1 MRSSKK
7 DIRKPDIRKL
17 KLAGAKPIWVLIL
30 LILLFLILTAKGIF
44 GQEDEKKKIARNQ
57 PGQGES
63 QESLEASVE
72 GETYEVDVSVSER
85 QYSEQEAKKQIE
97 AAKEEIDKS
106 FPGGNDSLEKVTKP
120 VVMNSSYCKEQVK
133 AEWMMEPTDIL
144 SDQGRFIEKNL
155 PEEGSLVEVRAR
167 LFCGTVQ
174 EEYSFSI
181 HVYSPEWTMEEELKM
196 ALEKAEQES
205 SSEEEFSLPKK
216 VGGKRVTWRKQPSYI
231 GLKVIIFAVVMAV
244 LLKFRKLE
252 EVKTAKKERE
262 LELLMYYPQLVNT
275 LSLLMGAGMSI
286 SRAWER
292 MVKRY
297 LAGKGGRKNAAC
309 EEMCITWNEI
319 RDGIGERR
327 AYERFG
333 ERCDLPQ
340 YKKLSSLLTQNLRK
354 GTAGM
359 TELLEKEAELA
370 LEQRKNLAKKLGE
383 EAGTKLLLPMM
394 MMLVVVMVIVIM
406 PAILTF

>member
-1 MRSSKK
+1 MALVLV
-7 DIRKPDIRKL
+7 IL
-17 KLAGAKPIWVLIL
+17 LLIL
-30 LILLFLILTAKGIF
+30 LIEKGNF
-44 GQEDEKKKIARNQ
+44 GQEDEKKEILRNQ

-63 QESLEASVE
+63 QETLEASVD
-72 GETYEVDVSVSER
+72 GEKYEVDVRISER
-85 QYSEQEAKKQIE
+85 EYTEQEAKKQIE
-97 AAKEEIDKS
+97 TAKEEIDKS
-106 FPGGNDSLEKVTKP
+106 FPGENDSLEKVTKP
-120 VVMNSSYCKEQVK
+120 VEMDNSYCGDRVS
-133 AEWMMEPTDIL
+133 AEWILEP
-144 SDQGRFIEKNL
+144 SDVLNEQGQFIETSL
-155 PEEGSLVEVRAR
+155 PEEGQLVDVRV
-167 LFCGTVQ
+167 LLSCGTVQ
-174 EEYSFSI
+174 EEYSFCL
-181 HVYSPEWTMEEELKM
+181 HAYSPERTMEEELEM
-196 ALEKAEQES
+196 ALKKAEQES
-205 SSEEEFSLPKK
+205 SQKEAVSLPGK
-216 VGGKRVTWRKQPSYI
+216 VGGKKVIWKELPSYLW
-231 GLKVIIFAVVMAV
+231 LKLIIFAVVVAV
-244 LLKFRKLE
+244 LLKLRKLE
-252 EVKTAKKERE
+252 QIRIAKRERE

-275 LSLLMGAGMSI
+275 LSLLMGAGMSV

-309 EEMCITWNEI
+309 QEMCITWNEI

-359 TELLEKEAELA
+359 TELLDKEAELA
-370 LEQRKNLAKKLGE
+370 MEQRRNLAKKLGE

-394 MMLVVVMVIVIM
+394 IMLVVVMVIVIM

>member
-1 MRSSKK
+1 MA
-7 DIRKPDIRKL
+7 L
-17 KLAGAKPIWVLIL
+17 VLVIML
-30 LILLFLILTAKGIF
+30 LILLMAKGNF
-44 GQEDEKKKIARNQ
+44 GQEDEKKEILRNQ

-63 QESLEASVE
+63 QETLEASVD
-72 GETYEVDVSVSER
+72 GEKYEVDVRISER
-85 QYSEQEAKKQIE
+85 EYTEQEAKKQIE
-97 AAKEEIDKS
+97 TAKEEIDKS
-106 FPGGNDSLEKVTKP
+106 FPGENDSLEKVTKP
-120 VVMNSSYCKEQVK
+120 VEMDNSYCGDRVS
-133 AEWMMEPTDIL
+133 AEWVLEP
-144 SDQGRFIEKNL
+144 SDVLNEQGQFIETSL
-155 PEEGSLVEVRAR
+155 PEEGQLVDVRV
-167 LFCGTVQ
+167 LLSCGTVQ
-174 EEYSFSI
+174 EEYSFCF
-181 HVYSPEWTMEEELKM
+181 HAYSPERTMEEKLEM
-196 ALEKAEQES
+196 ALKKAEQES
-205 SSEEEFSLPKK
+205 SQEEAVSLPGK
-216 VGGKRVTWRKQPSYI
+216 VGGKKVIWKELPSYLW
-231 GLKVIIFAVVMAV
+231 LKLIIFAVVVAV

-252 EVKTAKKERE
+252 QIRIAKRERE

-275 LSLLMGAGMSI
+275 LSLLMGAGMSV

-309 EEMCITWNEI
+309 QEMCITWNEI

-359 TELLEKEAELA
+359 TELLDKEAELA
-370 LEQRKNLAKKLGE
+370 MEQRRNLAKKLGE

-394 MMLVVVMVIVIM
+394 IMLVVVMVIVIM